1 MRVFCGIDPGKD
13 GCLAILGYRE
23 SPTLVPFSEA
33 EYADQL
39 RRFDCRRTEAGKDLD
54 AIMHVPATEVFC
66 VVEHV
71 SAMPGQ
77 GVTSCFSFGQ
87 NFGFILGLLTAFRIP
102 YELVR
107 PQKWKK
113 AFSCTSDKNTSIE
126 VAQRMFPGVD
136 LRRTPKCKKP
146 HDGIAE
152 ALLMAE
158 YARRTHAPAEPS
170 APKDKPR
177 LPPGNTCV
185 SWESCGAESCM
196 PGWCRLHTPAN
207 GWAAPCWHDKN
218 VACEDYKRR
227 SC

>member
-23 SPTLVPFSEA
+23 TPILVPFSET
-33 EYADQL
+33 EYANQL
-39 RRFDCRRTEAGKDLD
+39 RRLDFCRTEAEKDLE
-54 AIMHVPATEVFC
+54 AIMHAPATEVFC

-71 SAMPGQ
+71 NAMPGQ

-107 PQKWKK
+107 PQKWKRV
-113 AFSCTSDKNTSIE
+113 FGCTSDKNTSIE

-136 LRRTPKCKKP
+136 LRRTPKCQKP

-152 ALLMAE
+152 ALLMAS
-158 YARRTHAPAEPS
+158 YAKRHF
-170 APKDKPR
+170 
-177 LPPGNTCV
+177 G
-185 SWESCGAESCM
+185 G
-196 PGWCRLHTPAN
+196 
-207 GWAAPCWHDKN
+207 
-218 VACEDYKRR
+218 DYA
-227 SC
+227 